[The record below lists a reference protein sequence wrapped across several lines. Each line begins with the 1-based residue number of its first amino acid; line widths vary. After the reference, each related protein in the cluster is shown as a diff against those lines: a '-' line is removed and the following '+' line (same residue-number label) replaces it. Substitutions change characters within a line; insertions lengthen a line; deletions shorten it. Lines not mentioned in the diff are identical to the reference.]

1 MKTTRNEVLD
11 LLMPV
16 ALFLVVMIFFI
27 ATTPNYIKED
37 KIIEDIPVHV
47 QSPVLEK
54 YGELITKNKYDV
66 RNRIRLK

>member
-1 MKTTRNEVLD
+1 MKTRNEVLD
-11 LLMPV
+11 LLIPV

-54 YGELITKNKYDV
+54 YGELITKHK
-66 RNRIRLK
+66 

>member
-1 MKTTRNEVLD
+1 MKKLNESQQDALNVVI
-11 LLMPV
+11 PV
-16 ALFLVVMIFFI
+16 ALFWVVMLFFL

-54 YGELITKNKYDV
+54 YGELITKHK
-66 RNRIRLK
+66 

>member
-1 MKTTRNEVLD
+1 MKNRNEVLD

-27 ATTPNYIKED
+27 ATRPNYIKED

-54 YGELITKNKYDV
+54 YGELITKNK
-66 RNRIRLK
+66 